1 MLNSRTIIVLIG
13 ILVVAAMAGLLLTG
27 KGGENTAQTST
38 TQPTSTPATSGG
50 GASEKVNLLGS
61 GSTFVKPAM
70 DVWIKDFTAKNPD
83 IAIEYTGGGSGKGVK
98 DILSNL
104 VDFAG
109 SDPPL
114 PRSKWEKYKG
124 QILQFP
130 VVLGAVAVVYN
141 VPEIGNVQLNLTGE
155 VIAKIYLGEIVYWD
169 DPAIKELNPGV
180 ADKLPHKEIIAI
192 HRSDSSGTTQIF
204 TTFLAKTCREWEEKV
219 GISKTVQW
227 PVDETGRGI
236 GQEGNQGVTQAVKT
250 TPYSIGYVELAY
262 ALRYGLP
269 YARLQNPAGK
279 FVAPSSETVSAAFAV
294 ENPPSPLDDWS
305 DIAKE
310 FVYSPASPDAYPL
323 AGQTFIIVWKK
334 WDDPAKCNAMKAF
347 IEYIGSQG
355 QENLPEGYAPL
366 PEQLKKV
373 VSQAAQLLEC
383 SG

>member
-1 MLNSRTIIVLIG
+1 MSNRTVLVLVG
-13 ILVVAAMAGLLLTG
+13 ILVVAAIAGLALIG
-27 KGGENTAQTST
+27 KGGEKAASTST
-38 TQPTSTPATSGG
+38 VPPAGTSAAGGG
-50 GASEKVNLLGS
+50 GASGEVSLLGS

-70 DVWIKDFTAKNPD
+70 DMWIRDFTAKNPG

-98 DILSNL
+98 DILSRL

-141 VPEIGNVQLNLTGE
+141 VPEIGDVQLNLTGE
-155 VIAKIYLGEIVYWD
+155 VLAKIYLGEIVYWD

-219 GISKTVQW
+219 GMGKTVQW
-227 PVDETGRGI
+227 PVDKTGRGI

-262 ALRYGLP
+262 ALRYELP

-279 FVAPSSETVSAAFAV
+279 FVAPSPETVSAAFAID
-294 ENPPSPLDDWS
+294 NPLSPLDDWS
-305 DIAKE
+305 SVAKE
-310 FVYSPASPDAYPL
+310 FVYSSASPDAYPL
-323 AGQTFIIVWKK
+323 AGQTFLIVWKK
-334 WDDPAKCNAMKAF
+334 WGDPAKCNAMKAF

-383 SG
+383 GG